1 MRIPNGSSGGADIK
15 ADDLPPGQVVTAT
28 ALIRHFAVH
37 SRQALTEPVHILN
50 HGHVGL
56 TLISTESFLRLSAD
70 RHRPANPDHPAA
82 QLDVLLDMIP
92 TQVILADQELN
103 LTRINLAARKRL
115 EVSEQEVRG
124 APLSQVLA
132 RPDHHFVLRALERVR
147 DTGVPEEFEQSF
159 TGRLSLVYRV
169 QISAFPG
176 GFAILADEVTDRL
189 SLRTQDARIAA
200 YENLTDSLP
209 GLARGAF
216 NVRGMVTDMSPAL
229 ADLVGTEE
237 SRILGVRFAA
247 LFDGSSRG
255 AISDAVEGLL
265 TSGKPFGMTAG
276 LVGNAGSGTVWIGAT
291 PILSADGQAG
301 GVFLIGTNPLWPL
314 PGGAH
319 PEEGTG
325 SKGQ

>member
-1 MRIPNGSSGGADIK
+1 MRIPNGTSGGTDNK

-56 TLISTESFLRLSAD
+56 TLISTESFLRLSGD
-70 RHRPANPDHPAA
+70 RNRPDPDHPAA

-92 TQVILADQELN
+92 TQVILADQGLN
-103 LTRINLAARKRL
+103 LLRINLAARKRL

-124 APLSQVLA
+124 APLSQLLT

-159 TGRLSLVYRV
+159 TGGPPLVYRI

-176 GFAILADEVTDRL
+176 GFAILADEMTDRL
-189 SLRTQDARIAA
+189 SLRAQDARIAA
-200 YENLTDSLP
+200 YENLTDGLP

-229 ADLVGTEE
+229 ADLVGTDE
-237 SRILGVRFAA
+237 SRIVGLRFAA
-247 LFDGSSRG
+247 LFDGSSRS
-255 AISDAVEGLL
+255 AISDAVEELL
-265 TSGKPFGMTAG
+265 TSGKPFGMAAG
-276 LVGNAGSGTVWIGAT
+276 LVGSAGSGTVWVGAT
-291 PILSADGQAG
+291 PLLSADGQAG
-301 GVFLIGTNPLWPL
+301 GVFLIGTNPLCAL
-314 PGGAH
+314 PGGA
-319 PEEGTG
+319 P
-325 SKGQ
+325 Q